1 MKALIKGLRLS
12 TIATIDEI
20 LMSSWREGQIHD
32 SEFELLHDVELND
45 AWLDIHDGIVRLKDG
60 DNEIVLFED
69 SFVEISIT

>member
-1 MKALIKGLRLS
+1 MKTVIKGLRLS

-20 LMSSWREGQIHD
+20 LMSSWREGQIQD

-45 AWLDIHDGIVRLKDG
+45 AWLDIHDGVVRLKDG

-69 SFVEISIT
+69 SFVEISIF

>member
-1 MKALIKGLRLS
+1 MKTLIKGLRLS
-12 TIATIDEI
+12 TIATIDEV
-20 LMSSWREGQIHD
+20 LMSTWRERQILD

>member
-1 MKALIKGLRLS
+1 MKTIIKGLRLT

-20 LMSSWREGQIHD
+20 LMPTWREGHIED

-45 AWLDIHDGIVRLKDG
+45 GWLDIHDGIVRLKDG

-69 SFVEISIT
+69 SFVEITIT